1 MVQEAFFNITIV
13 SIDFTLKIFPTCY
26 TLLALIEIEGAIFDH
41 IIYSDKLFGFVKH
54 TVSSKNL
61 SDGVVWRMVWPRE
74 Q

>member
-13 SIDFTLKIFPTCY
+13 SIDFTLKISPTCY

-41 IIYSDKLFGFVKH
+41 IIYFDKLFGFVKH
-54 TVSSKNL
+54 TVSSGNL

>member
-13 SIDFTLKIFPTCY
+13 SIDFTLKIFPICY

-54 TVSSKNL
+54 TVSSGNL